1 MRAPHLVG
9 IDLGERMKRTR
20 LALVAIVIALGL
32 LAPACGRSSSDS
44 ESTTS
49 SAATKCDNVT
59 LESTEIGVTPEAITV
74 ETMADV
80 GSALAPGLFQGNI
93 DAMKGFAKWVNANGG
108 LACRQLVV
116 SEWDSKLSPDEAHN
130 GIINACA
137 KAVAMV
143 GGNALFNP
151 DTSVLSNC
159 VDKAGQSV
167 GLPDIAAAATDVN
180 EQCNPNAVVIQAVAE
195 TCPITVGQPRPLQA
209 FVGQIAYYKTLQPDL
224 KGIFLVPGDLPTTVQ
239 VSTYQIAAQGKA
251 GVTFTDALKVS
262 GRDEQSA
269 YTARVQA
276 LKSGSGNFVY
286 DGSNDVAMIK
296 MMKETK
302 AQGYD
307 GVKVWACS
315 IACYTTAFAAGG
327 ASVEGTYLWVQFI
340 PFEEA
345 DTNENLKA
353 YLENVSDPVSFG
365 ANAWQAGLLFKQ
377 VIDQIV
383 AKDGPN
389 AITRS
394 KILETLKATKTFD
407 AGGWLGEKPL
417 KGTSNCF
424 VMLQVKNGKFE
435 RVFPRERG
443 TMDCRPENLMTVT
456 LDPAAEAAKIK

>member
-1 MRAPHLVG
+1 MNSDPVG
-9 IDLGERMKRTR
+9 FNWGNRMKRMR
-20 LALVAIVIALGL
+20 LAIVAIIIAIGL
-32 LAPACGRSSSDS
+32 VAPACGRSGSDS
-44 ESTTS
+44 DNANAP
-49 SAATKCDNVT
+49 AATKCDNVT
-59 LESTEIGVTPEAITV
+59 LEATEIGVTPESITV

-80 GSALAPGLFQGNI
+80 GSALAPGLFQGNV

-116 SEWDSKLSPDEAHN
+116 SDWDSKLSPDEARN

-151 DTSVLSNC
+151 DTSVLGNC
-159 VDKAGQSV
+159 VDKAGQPV

-180 EQCNPNAVVIQAVAE
+180 EQCNPNAFVIQAVAE
-195 TCPITVGQPRPLQA
+195 TCPITLGQPRPLQA
-209 FVGQIAYYKTLQPDL
+209 FVGQIAYYKTVQPDL

-239 VSTYQIAAQGKA
+239 VSTYQIDAQGKA

-262 GRDEQSA
+262 GRDEQSV

-276 LKSGSGNFVY
+276 LKAGSGNFVY
-286 DGSNDVAMIK
+286 DGSNDVAMTK

-315 IACYTTAFAAGG
+315 IACYTTAFAGGG

-340 PFEEA
+340 PFEES
-345 DTNENLKA
+345 DTNANLKA
-353 YLENVSDPVSFG
+353 YLDNVPDPVSFG

-383 AKDGPN
+383 EKDGPN
-389 AITRS
+389 AITRP
-394 KILETLKATKTFD
+394 KILETLKSTKTFD

-417 KGTSNCF
+417 KGASNCF

-435 RVFPRERG
+435 RVFPKERG